1 MVAMTGKSRAAVTL
15 PSETQ
20 IRVVREFDAP
30 RRLVYKAWTT
40 PELIRRWWSGDR
52 GQVTHAEVDLRV
64 GGTWRYVMVS
74 NEGHEVAFRGEF
86 REIVP
91 EQRIVSTEIY
101 EAMAEAGATLNTAT
115 FEEVGGRTQLTLIM
129 DCPSQEVRDGI
140 IGSGMEDGLQEA
152 LDHLEQVARSLV
164 QA

>member
-1 MVAMTGKSRAAVTL
+1 MVAMTDSSRAVVTL

-20 IRVVREFDAP
+20 IRVVRDFDAP

-52 GQVTHAEVDLRV
+52 GQVTEARVDLQV
-64 GGTWRYVMVS
+64 GGAWRYVMIA
-74 NEGHEVAFRGEF
+74 NEGFEVAFHGEF

-101 EAMAEAGATLNTAT
+101 EAMPEAGATVNTAT
-115 FEEVGGRTQLTLIM
+115 FEEADGRTRLTLVM
-129 DCPSQEVRDGI
+129 ECPSREVRDGI
-140 IGSGMEDGLQEA
+140 VSSGMELGLQEA
-152 LDHLEQVARSLV
+152 LAHLEQVARSLV
-164 QA
+164 